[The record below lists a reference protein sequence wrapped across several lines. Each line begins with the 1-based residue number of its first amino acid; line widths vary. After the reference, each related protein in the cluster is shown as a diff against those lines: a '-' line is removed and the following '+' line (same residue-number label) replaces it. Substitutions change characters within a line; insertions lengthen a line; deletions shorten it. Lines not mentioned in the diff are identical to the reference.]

1 MRRVVVTGIGV
12 LTSFGAGL
20 EPFESAIFA
29 GKSGVG
35 QITNFN
41 ASEWPCRIA
50 AELPEYDSS
59 PYISPKNAKRYDRYI
74 VASVCASKMALE
86 MSGLDLNAADKLR
99 AGIYIASGIGGLDTF
114 LEEAH
119 SIVEKGWR
127 RVSPFFIP
135 NAIVNM
141 ASGVVAMETG
151 LMGPNFAIVSACAS
165 SAHAIGEAFR
175 SIKHGYADVM
185 IAGGSETSVNEF
197 GVAGFTN
204 MKAITMSFNDEPHRS
219 SRPFDAKRD
228 GFVMGEGAAT
238 LVLES
243 LDHALARGANIFAEV
258 VGYGA
263 SADAYHITA
272 PAPEGKGA
280 QIAMRAAITEAQI
293 EPAQIGYINAHG
305 TSTPLNDKNETLAIK
320 AVFGD
325 YAYKLPISSTKSMH
339 GHLLGGAGVVECTA
353 MILALQRQEIPPTI
367 NYENPDPECDLDYV
381 PNVARK
387 CSLEYALSNSFG
399 FGGQNAVVCMRKWS
413 DSTSV

>member
-1 MRRVVVTGIGV
+1 MGRVVITGIGV
-12 LTSFGAGL
+12 LTCFGAGL
-20 EPFESAIFA
+20 EPFESAIFN
-29 GKSGVG
+29 GVSGVRK
-35 QITNFN
+35 ITNFD
-41 ASEWPCRIA
+41 ASEWPCNIA
-50 AELPEYDSS
+50 AELPEYDST

-74 VASVCASKMALE
+74 VASVCASKMAIE
-86 MSGLDLNAADKLR
+86 MSGLDLNTVDKLR
-99 AGIYIASGIGGLDTF
+99 TGIYIASGIGGLDTF

-135 NAIVNM
+135 NAIANM

-151 LMGPNFAIVSACAS
+151 LMGPNFSIVSACAS
-165 SAHAIGEAFR
+165 SAHSIGEAFR
-175 SIKHGYADVM
+175 LIKHGYADVM

-204 MKAITMSFNDEPHRS
+204 MKAITMNFNDEPHRS

-238 LVLES
+238 FVLES
-243 LDHALARGANIFAEV
+243 LEYALARGANIIAEV

-280 QIAMRAAITEAQI
+280 QIAMRAAISEAQI
-293 EPAQIGYINAHG
+293 EPSQIGYINAHG
-305 TSTPLNDKNETLAIK
+305 TSTPLNDKTETLAIK
-320 AVFGD
+320 LVFGD

-353 MILALQRQEIPPTI
+353 MILALRRQEIPPTI
-367 NYENPDPECDLDYV
+367 NYEYPDPECDLDYV

-387 CSLEYALSNSFG
+387 CTLEYALSNSFG

-413 DSTSV
+413 DSDS

>member
-1 MRRVVVTGIGV
+1 MNRVVVTGVGIV
-12 LTSFGAGL
+12 SCYGAGL
-20 EPFESAIFA
+20 EPFEKAIFE
-29 GKSGVG
+29 GRSGVVP
-35 QITNFN
+35 IKNFD
-41 ASEWPCRIA
+41 ASGWPCRIA
-50 AELPEYDSS
+50 AELPAYDST

-74 VASVCASKMALE
+74 VAAVCASKMAIE
-86 MSGLDLNAADKLR
+86 MTGLDLETIDKER
-99 AGIYIASGIGGLDTF
+99 AGAYIASGIGGLDTF
-114 LEEAH
+114 LQEARNL
-119 SIVEKGWR
+119 VEKGWR

-165 SAHAIGEAFR
+165 STQAIGEAFR
-175 SIKHGYADVM
+175 LIKHEYAEVM
-185 IAGGSETSVNEF
+185 LAGGSETSVDEF
-197 GVAGFTN
+197 GVAGFTS
-204 MKAITMSFNDEPHRS
+204 MKAITTSFNDEPHRS

-238 LVLES
+238 LILES
-243 LDHALARGANIFAEV
+243 LDHAEARGARILAEV

-280 QIAMRAAITEAQI
+280 QIAMNAAIKDTGIARE
-293 EPAQIGYINAHG
+293 QIGYINAHG
-305 TSTPLNDKNETLAIK
+305 TSTELNDKNETMAIK

-325 YAYKLPISSTKSMH
+325 YAYKMPLSSTKSMH
-339 GHLLGGAGVVECTA
+339 GHLLGSAGAVECIAT
-353 MILALQRQEIPPTI
+353 ILALIRQELPPTI

-387 CSLEYALSNSFG
+387 HEFEYALSNSFG
-399 FGGQNAVVCMRKWS
+399 FGGQNAVVCFRRWRG
-413 DSTSV
+413 